1 MGKRN
6 YNVIH
11 SESLALVQLLFFLG
25 TAVLAVGASN
35 ASADEVATSTDSV
48 TPAVEATDA
57 VEESTSA
64 VADSTEKKVVNVTEE
79 GNTTVTTSE
88 VTNTS
93 LEAAKQLQLTKG
105 LRLRKNLLKL
115 KKLSLKQL
123 LQIIKHKQRKSIQS
137 FQIIKRL
144 KNNTSQIKL
153 TMIKQKQTTM
163 PN

>member
-1 MGKRN
+1 MGKKELQR
-6 YNVIH
+6 Y
-11 SESLALVQLLFFLG
+11 SLRKSSLGAASVLLG

-35 ASADEVATSTDSV
+35 ASADEVATTTDSA

-93 LEAAKQLQLTKG
+93 LEAAKTAATNEG
-105 LRLRKNLLKL
+105 VEV
-115 KKLSLKQL
+115 KQL

>member
-1 MGKRN
+1 MGKKELQR
-6 YNVIH
+6 Y
-11 SESLALVQLLFFLG
+11 SLRKSSLGAASVLLG

-93 LEAAKQLQLTKG
+93 LEAAKTAATNEG
-105 LRLRKNLLKL
+105 VEVRKNLLKP
-115 KKLSLKQL
+115 KKLLAAAADNKAQ
-123 LQIIKHKQRKSIQS
+123 QRKSIQS
-137 FQIIKRL
+137 FLII
-144 KNNTSQIKL
+144 SG
-153 TMIKQKQTTM
+153 
-163 PN
+163 